1 MPTVQLVLVKPV
13 IVPVEPLTDTEFEPL
28 VAVKDVPVKAPP
40 LTAPV
45 VPSMLTA
52 LVPLPA
58 VIVPFVP
65 SNLIWSATVDPKVT
79 VGFNA

>member
-1 MPTVQLVLVKPV
+1 M
-13 IVPVEPLTDTEFEPL
+13 
-28 VAVKDVPVKAPP
+28 KAPP

-45 VPSMLTA
+45 VPLMLTA

-58 VIVPFVP
+58 VIVPAVP
-65 SNLIWSATVDPKVT
+65 SNLIWSAAVDPKVT